1 MRKLTPFYLLCFL
14 FISACQISPKDPA
27 KDLPNYALQWERFDS
42 AFFAMDTLDLSASVN
57 ELVKQ
62 YPHFAPDFFSKILM
76 LNSTKDTGFIKDFYK
91 SYLPIFQQASKLQI
105 VPKELES
112 LQAAF
117 KRIHYYFPKYPLT
130 HRLISFIGPLESYG
144 NIVTTDAL
152 ALGLQM
158 YLGAHSEWYFS
169 ERMQTIYP
177 TYLSR
182 RFAPAYL
189 VVNSVQNILND
200 IVPVTRT
207 NGTLLEEMIE
217 AGKRQYVINAC
228 LPNVADTVRFG
239 FTQLQLNAL
248 KQEEPHIWS
257 YILRT
262 KLLYSVQPT
271 DIRSLMQEG
280 VYSDLFGEEI
290 PGNAG
295 KYIGYKI
302 VENWM
307 QQKAPKA
314 LTMESLLTM
323 PANTI
328 FTEAR
333 YQP

>member
-1 MRKLTPFYLLCFL
+1 MRKLHPIYLLCFL

-42 AFFAMDTLDLSASVN
+42 AFFAMDTLHLSASVN
-57 ELVKQ
+57 ELVKR

-76 LNSTKDTGFIKDFYK
+76 LNSAKDTVFIKDFYK
-91 SYLPIFQQASKLQI
+91 AYLPIYNEASKLQ
-105 VPKELES
+105 VVSKEMEA
-112 LQAAF
+112 LQVAF
-117 KRIHYYFPKYPLT
+117 KNIHYYFPKYPLT

-144 NIVTTDAL
+144 NIVTNDAL

-158 YLGAHSEWYFS
+158 YLGANSVWYFS
-169 ERMQTIYP
+169 ERIQTIYP

-182 RFAPAYL
+182 RFAPEYL
-189 VVNSVQNILND
+189 VVNSVQNILYD
-200 IVPVTRT
+200 IVPNPRT

-228 LPNVADTVRFG
+228 LPNASDTVRFG

-248 KQEEPHIWS
+248 KKEESHIWS
-257 YILRT
+257 YILRS
-262 KLLYSVQPT
+262 KLLYSAQPT

-280 VYSDLFGEEI
+280 VYSDLFGEDI

-295 KYIGYKI
+295 KYIGYKM

-307 QQKAPKA
+307 EQKAPKG

-323 PANTI
+323 PAQKI
-328 FTEAR
+328 FTEAG